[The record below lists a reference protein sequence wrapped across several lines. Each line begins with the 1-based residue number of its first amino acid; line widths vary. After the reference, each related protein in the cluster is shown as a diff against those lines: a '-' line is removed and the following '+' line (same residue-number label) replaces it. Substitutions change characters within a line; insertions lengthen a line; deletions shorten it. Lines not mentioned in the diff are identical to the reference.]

1 MSAPHAPLPVE
12 AVRAALVGTSFA
24 TVRYLAETGST
35 NEDAAALLGLPE
47 HAGLTIVAGH
57 QTRGA
62 GRKGRTWIAPP
73 GSSLLFTTILP
84 EPIPTSEIWTVP
96 FWTALAVRAGLERHG
111 IATDLHWPN
120 DLLTGERK
128 IAGIL
133 CTSRV
138 VGAHAYVACGIGINV
153 TRSAG
158 ADAEISPSPAFCDDI
173 APVAAHELL
182 VTILTQF
189 ASTVVALDAPQRIAR
204 LWEAGAGL
212 PGKRYRLL
220 KDGET
225 SPFEAS
231 AIALATGGGLVVER
245 DGVRE
250 TVALADARALR

>member
-1 MSAPHAPLPVE
+1 MPDPHGPFPIE
-12 AVRAALVGTSFA
+12 AVQAALVGTPFA

-35 NEDAAALLGLPE
+35 NEDAAALLGEPE

-62 GRKGRTWIAPP
+62 GRKGRSWIAPP

-84 EPIPTSEIWTVP
+84 EPIPASEIWTVP

-120 DLLTGERK
+120 DLLIGSRK

-133 CTSRV
+133 CTSRIA
-138 VGAHAYVACGIGINV
+138 GSHAYVACGIGINV
-153 TRSAG
+153 TRSADS
-158 ADAEISPSPAFCDDI
+158 AAEISPPPAFCDDL
-173 APVAAHELL
+173 APVVAYELL

-189 ASTVVALDAPQRIAR
+189 ASTVAGLDAPQRVAR
-204 LWEAGAGL
+204 LWEAAAGL

-220 KDGET
+220 KDGTDE
-225 SPFEAS
+225 PFEAS
-231 AIALATGGGLVVER
+231 AIALATGGALVVER
-245 DGVRE
+245 DGLRE